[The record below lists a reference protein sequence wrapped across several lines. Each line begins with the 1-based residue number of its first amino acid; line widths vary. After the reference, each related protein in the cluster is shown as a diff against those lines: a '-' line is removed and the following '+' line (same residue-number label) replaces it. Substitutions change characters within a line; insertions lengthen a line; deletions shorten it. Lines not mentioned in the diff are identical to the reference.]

1 MKISDILRD
10 FADSLMLLDIA
21 NIMDKHER
29 NEPAPVAVVPNT
41 PIQMGEPEEPPT
53 DKFMPPLQLKLEL
66 EKRAAGI
73 KSVYDEDNTEECDS
87 EDEGADAAADA
98 LMLQRLRKNAGLSS
112 IMTKFSDDAPLDS

>member
-10 FADSLMLLDIA
+10 FADSLMLQDVA

-29 NEPAPVAVVPNT
+29 NKPPEPAPAAVVPNI
-41 PIQMGEPEEPPT
+41 PVPVGEPEDPPT

-73 KSVYDEDNTEECDS
+73 KSIYDEDDTEECD
-87 EDEGADAAADA
+87 DEAADA
-98 LMLQRLRKNAGLSS
+98 LMLQQLKKNAGLSS